1 MVLKYLKK
9 ILQPRPDAA
18 SHSPEDPGDGPPSL
32 KRVHRPIPLERIDGD
47 AIKILKRLSRH
58 GHEAYLV
65 GGGVRDLLLGFL
77 PKDFDVATSARPHE
91 VKRLFRNCRV
101 IGRRFRLAHIY
112 FQGKII
118 EVATFRAPA
127 PEPEPSPEGD
137 LLIRSDNEFG
147 TPEQDALRRDFS
159 LNALFYDVETETIL
173 DYVGGLADLEA
184 RRIRAIGDP
193 DVRLQE
199 DPIRILRAIRLSAR
213 LGCEIETRTREA
225 ILAHRSDI
233 TRSAMPRILED
244 LLRMFRGGAA
254 EAAFR
259 QMRELGVLE
268 VVFPELGA
276 YLERAARPDGEAF
289 FASLGVLDEMAREGQ
304 EATAAVQLAVLLTP
318 LIHEHLALKDPPPA
332 DPTKEIATFVRPIA
346 QRMGI
351 SRRDSDRLRL
361 IVHAMSRFIPGRRP
375 RRFSERAFARRP
387 FFAEALCLFEVFCR
401 ANGELLD
408 ELARWKETHGA
419 EAAASSAAAAG
430 GRQQKRR
437 EMGEKGAQTAPIRR
451 DRRRGRGSSGSRRR
465 RGRRGGGGGE
475 AKESQGGG
483 RQGEKRGGGRQDE
496 KRGGGRQDEKRG
508 GGRRS
513 EKRGGGRRSEKKGG
527 GGSRRPRGAHVHDV

>member
-9 ILQPRPDAA
+9 ILQPRPEAA
-18 SHSPEDPGDGPPSL
+18 LPSPDGAEEGLPPL
-32 KRVHRPIPLERIDGD
+32 QRVHYPIPVERIDGD
-47 AIKILKRLSRH
+47 AIKILRRLSRH

-112 FQGKII
+112 FQRKII

-137 LLIRSDNEFG
+137 VLIRSDNEFG
-147 TPEQDALRRDFS
+147 TPEQDARRRDFS
-159 LNALFYDVETETIL
+159 LNALFYDVESETIL

-193 DVRLQE
+193 DVRMRE

-213 LGCEIETRTREA
+213 LGCEIEARTRQA
-225 ILAHRSDI
+225 IIDHRGDI

-259 QMRELGVLE
+259 RMQELGVLG
-268 VVFPELGA
+268 VVFPELEA
-276 YLERAARPDGEAF
+276 YLERAAGQDVEAF
-289 FASLGVLDEMAREGQ
+289 YASLAALDRMAREGR
-304 EATAAVQLAVLLTP
+304 ESTAAVQLAVLLTP
-318 LIHEHLALKDPPPA
+318 LIHEHLALADPPPA
-332 DPTKEIATFVRPIA
+332 DPTKEIASFVRPIA

-351 SRRDSDRLRL
+351 SRRDSDRLRI
-361 IVHAMSRFIPGRRP
+361 IVHSMRRFIPGRRP

-387 FFAEALCLFEVFCR
+387 FFPEALVLFEVFCL
-401 ANGELLD
+401 ANGELLE
-408 ELARWKETHGA
+408 ELERWKEIQ
-419 EAAASSAAAAG
+419 ASEPAAAAG
-430 GRQQKRR
+430 GGAGGRRQKRR
-437 EMGEKGAQTAPIRR
+437 EMGEKGAQTAPIRA
-451 DRRRGRGSSGSRRR
+451 DRGRRGRGSSSGSRRR
-465 RGRRGGGGGE
+465 RGRRGGGGGG
-475 AKESQGGG
+475 QGGG
-483 RQGEKRGGGRQDE
+483 KQGDRRGERKEGGGA
-496 KRGGGRQDEKRG
+496 
-508 GGRRS
+508 
-513 EKRGGGRRSEKKGG
+513 
-527 GGSRRPRGAHVHDV
+527 RRPRGAHVHDI